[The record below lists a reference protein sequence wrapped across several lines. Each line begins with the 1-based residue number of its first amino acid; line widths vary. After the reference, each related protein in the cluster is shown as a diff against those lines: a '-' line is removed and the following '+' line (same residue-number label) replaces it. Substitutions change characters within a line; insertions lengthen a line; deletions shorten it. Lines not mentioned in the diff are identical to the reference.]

1 LVSVFG
7 GDPRVAA
14 TRRRIGY
21 MPETAYYYPYLN
33 VRELLALYG
42 GLCGMSAREI
52 GERSEMLI
60 ERVGLTDAAGRLLRT
75 YSKGMLLRA
84 GFAQALLHDP
94 ELLTSPS
101 RSPGSTRWRVSSFAT

>member
-1 LVSVFG
+1 M
-7 GDPRVAA
+7 AA